1 MIRMAVQKQRLW
13 ASGGELG
20 IKYWVIRV
28 TADTSQDGV
37 KNKVERRDS
46 LGAAMFHEDR
56 RVGVTVDDRGK
67 RGTMESRGSA
77 YGGHPRGDVS
87 LKKGEGTVWKGQGD
101 EEGWDRWGRVQ
112 DAGSTG
118 AGREAKAGGS

>member
-20 IKYWVIRV
+20 TKYRVIRV

-67 RGTMESRGSA
+67 RKKEDHEVQRLSPWWASQRGCEFEDR
-77 YGGHPRGDVS
+77 RGNGV
-87 LKKGEGTVWKGQGD
+87 EGT
-101 EEGWDRWGRVQ
+101 RR
-112 DAGSTG
+112 
-118 AGREAKAGGS
+118 